1 MFQVNKIPNRM
12 NRFLDL
18 VFCNEPSVM
27 PSVDHALILNES
39 IFHLAYGFQ
48 INSCLNNNL
57 KLQIEDVYYDFKH
70 ANYEAINYHI
80 CQINWDAVF
89 MFKDVNEALNS
100 FYCMVHNNNNNNNKI
115 IHMNLAV
122 KFNLLK
128 DTQPHYIYKPESCL
142 ENDNYKLY
150 FDRTV
155 LTDIHIQHN
164 RPDIIIL
171 NKQQKHSY
179 LLDIAVPNSHNITQT
194 YNTKINKYLELSV
207 AMRNLWCLEKMS
219 ILPFIISATGI
230 VPQSLFK
237 NLKILHLENTL
248 VVEIQKGILLYS
260 CHIVRKFLNIDTEH
274 KTQKSQNVEARRR

>member
-1 MFQVNKIPNRM
+1 
-12 NRFLDL
+12 
-18 VFCNEPSVM
+18 
-27 PSVDHALILNES
+27 
-39 IFHLAYGFQ
+39 
-48 INSCLNNNL
+48 
-57 KLQIEDVYYDFKH
+57 
-70 ANYEAINYHI
+70 
-80 CQINWDAVF
+80 
-89 MFKDVNEALNS
+89 
-100 FYCMVHNNNNNNNKI
+100 
-115 IHMNLAV
+115 MNLAV

-128 DTQPHYIYKPESCL
+128 DIQSHYIYKPESCL

-171 NKQQKHSY
+171 NKQQKQAY

-207 AMRNLWCLEKMS
+207 AMRNLWCLEKIS

-237 NLKILHLENTL
+237 NLKILDLDNKL

-274 KTQKSQNVEARRR
+274 KTQKSQNVEARRRLISTALLLDSIIRNSVCTPAKLPCRRVEVGYETAKNTSSTINLNSVSELPVITRDIILNA